1 LSFRTTRFFRPWPG
15 SLIELVER
23 MKQKRRA
30 SRSLPKA
37 IEQPVPAG
45 VVGLGLMGT
54 SIATCLV
61 AAGHHVVAIDKDAAR
76 RRNLKRSVSALLRDM
91 RREKLLAKEPA
102 SLLKHL
108 STSDDFGALRNCG
121 LVIESIF
128 ENLNEKREV
137 LRKVEDAVSTEAL
150 IGSNTSA
157 LPVTELQRGARHPER
172 ILGIHWGEPAHIL
185 RFLEVICGDETD
197 RRNAE
202 KVMRLASRWK
212 KEPTLVRRDVR
223 GFITNRIMYAMMREA
238 FYLVENGYA
247 TVEDVDR
254 SVRNDMGYWLTLAGP
269 FRYMDLTGIPAYA
282 AVMRDL
288 LPDLCRSQE
297 TPKLMEQVV
306 ASGARGI
313 SNAKGFYPYT
323 PAEAKRW
330 EKRFLDF
337 SYKIRALA
345 LKYAE
350 RPKAE
355 L

>member
-1 LSFRTTRFFRPWPG
+1 
-15 SLIELVER
+15 
-23 MKQKRRA
+23 MA
-30 SRSLPKA
+30 SRSSKSV
-37 IEQPVPAG
+37 IKQPPPAG

-54 SIATCLV
+54 SIVTCLV
-61 AAGHHVVAIDKDAAR
+61 AAGHQVVAIDKDAAR
-76 RRNLKRSVSALLRDM
+76 RRNLQRRVSVQLRDM
-91 RREKLLAKEPA
+91 RREKLLSKDPVMV
-102 SLLKHL
+102 LKNL
-108 STSDDFGALRNCG
+108 STSDDFGALRDCG

-128 ENLNEKREV
+128 ENLSEKRAV
-137 LRKVEDAVSTEAL
+137 LRQIEDAVSPETL

-172 ILGIHWGEPAHIL
+172 ILGVHWGEPAHIL
-185 RFLEVICGDETD
+185 RFMEVICGDETD
-197 RRNAE
+197 KRNAE
-202 KVMRLASRWK
+202 QVMRLASLWK
-212 KEPTLVRRDVR
+212 KEPTLVCRDVR

-254 SVRNDMGYWLTLAGP
+254 SVRNDMGYWITMAGP

-297 TPKLMEQVV
+297 TPKLMQEIV
-306 ASGARGI
+306 ASGARGT
-313 SNAKGFYPYT
+313 SNAKGFYRYT

-337 SYKIRALA
+337 SYEIRALA
-345 LKYAE
+345 LKYSERSRAE
-350 RPKAE
+350 V
-355 L
+355 

>member
-1 LSFRTTRFFRPWPG
+1 VL
-15 SLIELVER
+15 
-23 MKQKRRA
+23 
-30 SRSLPKA
+30 
-37 IEQPVPAG
+37 
-45 VVGLGLMGT
+45 
-54 SIATCLV
+54 
-61 AAGHHVVAIDKDAAR
+61 
-76 RRNLKRSVSALLRDM
+76 N
-91 RREKLLAKEPA
+91 
-102 SLLKHL
+102 HL
-108 STSDDFGALRNCG
+108 STSHDFGALRGCG

-128 ENLNEKREV
+128 EDLNPKREV
-137 LRKVEDAVSTEAL
+137 IRKIEDAVSPAAL

-185 RFLEVICGDETD
+185 RFLEVICGDLTD
-197 RRNAE
+197 QQNAE

-254 SVRNDMGYWLTLAGP
+254 SVRNDMGYWITMAGP

-282 AVMRDL
+282 AVMRHL

-297 TPKLMEQVV
+297 TPTLMQEVV
-306 ASGARGI
+306 GSGARGI
-313 SNAKGFYPYT
+313 SNAKGFYSYT

-330 EKRFLDF
+330 GKRFLDF
-337 SYKIRALA
+337 SYEIRALA
-345 LKYAE
+345 LKYSE
-350 RPKAE
+350 RPKH
-355 L
+355 